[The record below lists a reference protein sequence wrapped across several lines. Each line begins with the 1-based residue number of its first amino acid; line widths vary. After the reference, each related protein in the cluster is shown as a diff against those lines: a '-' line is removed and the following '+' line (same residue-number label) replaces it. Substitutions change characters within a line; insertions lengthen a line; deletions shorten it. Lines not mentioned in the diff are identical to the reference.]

1 MSPTPSKLQL
11 WREAATLA
19 ERTALAEK
27 SGCTPESLRQM
38 AKAYR
43 TNGRL
48 RITPGIARAIALAT
62 EALARPGLDPLR
74 REDLSPECAQC
85 EYAKTIQ
92 LQRTTK

>member
-1 MSPTPSKLQL
+1 MPTPSKLQL
-11 WREAATLA
+11 WREAATPA
-19 ERTALAEK
+19 ERAALAEK

-43 TNGRL
+43 TNGES
-48 RITPGIARAIALAT
+48 RITPGAARAISKAT
-62 EALARPGLDPLR
+62 EVLARPGLPPLR

-92 LQRTTK
+92 LQRTKK